1 MPRDNSGITAEGL
14 ANALGGTRQGRGW
27 KCHCPAHEDKKASLN
42 IDEGADGRILLK
54 CRAHCAQEAVM
65 DALRKRGLWGGAP
78 TGYVAA
84 RPAAGNQR
92 PQENA
97 ELVGVVPDDAPK
109 LNIESLLLHWKV
121 IERRDGKLV
130 HVTKQKDAPD
140 IVEDVQHVR
149 RFDVRDRDGRLL
161 YVEARIEYGWQ
172 ERKSR
177 SDKTHRPIT
186 LWRRPS
192 GRLEWRAKGYRKPGP
207 LYGLETL
214 DGNPAAAVVI
224 HEGPGKADDGRLL
237 APQYVHLALM
247 GGTEKVKYSDWSP
260 LSDRRAVTWFD
271 ADFPGDEATKQARI
285 LIAAAGALKVS
296 AVAAPAGVQ
305 KGWAIDD
312 LAGRVAASDDAES
325 LIAAAM
331 DGADISERD
340 MGDKRDMSRGDVREP
355 DMSRL
360 SGADDLYEL
369 LDIDDMAGLP
379 DPDWLVEGMVPA
391 TAMTLIFG
399 ASNAFKSFLA
409 LDMALSVATGRPWQ
423 GREVKQGAVIYL
435 ASEGAIGV
443 GKQRVRGWM
452 SHYGVRGKP
461 PFFLLR
467 EEVLLNDP
475 ASFQKLMDTI
485 DAQLGG
491 KLALIVCDVL
501 SGTRKGSEVD
511 DVAAADHVRAL
522 QTIVRRYG
530 ASVMSVTHTGWGDA
544 ERARGHT
551 HTWGS
556 YDTRLKVEG
565 DAEALATT
573 LTINRHKDAGMGA
586 PMTFNLLPVP
596 VPGMTVQQGEHKG
609 EAVTTLVPIWNA
621 DAQPVGKRDKAGQGS
636 MSRSVKTALDQLRN
650 AVIDAGA
657 PPPPNMKD
665 IPRSVSVV
673 SKELLRNRCYSA
685 GISGSDTTQSARRK
699 AFDRAVDT
707 LKDRGILAE
716 WEGFVWIVKD
726 PDKRDIAGHSGTN
739 VPAVSCPARDRQ
751 GHVSLD
757 MSRMS
762 RSSDRSGVES
772 EEVKVEE
779 FGEAF

>member
-1 MPRDNSGITAEGL
+1 MPRDHNAATAEDL
-14 ANALGGTRQGRGW
+14 ARALNGRHTSRGW
-27 KCHCPAHEDKKASLN
+27 DCLCPAHDDHKQSLN
-42 IDEGADGRILLK
+42 VYEGENGKILLK
-54 CRAHCAQEAVM
+54 CRAGCDQNAVM
-65 DALRKRGLWGGAP
+65 DALRKRNLWGGTPA

-97 ELVGVVPDDAPK
+97 ALVDVVPAGAPA
-109 LNIESLLLHWKV
+109 LDIESLLLRSNV
-121 IERRDGKLV
+121 IERQGNKLV
-130 HVTKQKDAPD
+130 MKRGGD
-140 IVEDVQHVR
+140 DVHGIQ
-149 RFDVRDRDGRLL
+149 RFDVKDQRGRLL
-161 YVEARIEYGWQ
+161 YVEARINYGWQ
-172 ERKSR
+172 DRKGR
-177 SDKTHRPIT
+177 PDKTHRPIT

-260 LSDRRAVTWFD
+260 LSGRRAVTWFD

-296 AVAAPAGVQ
+296 AVAAPAGVP

-340 MGDKRDMSRGDVREP
+340 MRDKRDMSRGDVREP

-452 SHYGVRGKP
+452 SHYGIRENP

-467 EEVLLNDP
+467 QEVLLNDP
-475 ASFQKLMDTI
+475 ACLQKLMDTI
-485 DAQLGG
+485 DAKLGG

-586 PMTFNLLPVP
+586 PMTFSLLPVP

-609 EAVTTLVPIWNA
+609 DPVTTLVPIWNA
-621 DAQPVGKRDKAGQGS
+621 DAQPVGKRDKAGQGK
-636 MSRSVKTALDQLRN
+636 MTAPVKTTLDQLRN
-650 AVIDAGA
+650 ATITAGTA
-657 PPPPNMKD
+657 PPPNMRD
-665 IPRSVSVV
+665 IPKSVLVV

-707 LKDRGILAE
+707 LKERGIMTE
-716 WEGFVWIVKD
+716 WEGFVWLVKED
-726 PDKRDIAGHSGTN
+726 EDKRDIAGQSGTN

-762 RSSDRSGVES
+762 RSLDRSEEES
-772 EEVKVEE
+772 EGVKIEE